1 LLTLVA
7 APWRFPVTRTL
18 FLFALA
24 TGLVLFLTNP
34 ALAGAAP
41 DAAAFG
47 SYIDEFLDYWRER
60 AKKQNSIVV
69 GILLLGVVALLIIT
83 GVKKPK

>member
-1 LLTLVA
+1 M
-7 APWRFPVTRTL
+7 TRHL
-18 FLFALA
+18 CLFAVA
-24 TGLVLFLTNP
+24 TGLVLLLTNP

-47 SYIDEFLDYWRER
+47 SYIDEFIEYWKER
-60 AKKQNSIVV
+60 ARKQNSIVV
-69 GILLLGVVALLIIT
+69 GILLVGVVALLIIT

>member
-1 LLTLVA
+1 M
-7 APWRFPVTRTL
+7 TRPIC
-18 FLFALA
+18 LFALA

-34 ALAGAAP
+34 ALAGTAP

-47 SYIDEFLDYWRER
+47 SYLDEFLDYWKEK

-69 GILLLGVVALLIIT
+69 GVLLLGVVALLIIT

>member
-1 LLTLVA
+1 M
-7 APWRFPVTRTL
+7 TRPL
-18 FLFALA
+18 CMFALA
-24 TGLVLFLTNP
+24 TGFVLFLTNP
-34 ALAGAAP
+34 ALAGAVP
-41 DAAAFG
+41 DAVAFG
-47 SYIDEFLDYWRER
+47 SYIDEFVEYWKDR